1 MRQLKYFLA
10 LLVMSPVFCLAQTF
24 SKEDTAKS
32 KEIEISLTELV
43 SKAANNFENLRGEKL
58 SADKAFI
65 KYKTKGS
72 PKMYA
77 QQYSITQST
86 GSQKYFYNIYY
97 TEPHAMNLAIICLA
111 NITSVYEGDWVTTEA
126 TFDDK
131 DLQGAWL
138 RYKGT
143 VVGQVITNSKEKT
156 LSISIGVYNGETE
169 WIKEEKN

>member
-1 MRQLKYFLA
+1 MKHIIIFICFA
-10 LLVMSPVFCLAQTF
+10 FSSTIIKAQTF
-24 SKEDTAKS
+24 TKTDTAKS

-43 SKAANNFENLRGEKL
+43 SKAANNFEDLRGEKL
-58 SADKAFI
+58 TADKTFI
-65 KYKTKGS
+65 KYKTKAT

-111 NITSVYEGDWVTTEA
+111 NMTSVYEGDWVTTEA

-143 VVGQVITNSKEKT
+143 VVGQVITNVKETT
-156 LSISIGVYNGETE
+156 LSISIGVYKGEPE
-169 WIKEEKN
+169 